1 MLFFKRFPEKIT
13 KRFIGVFR
21 SARAQDNEITGQQIL
36 PVKVE
41 RGRDELPPGKIA
53 RSSEN
58 NQHLVW
64 GLMHDVCV

>member
-13 KRFIGVFR
+13 KRF
-21 SARAQDNEITGQQIL
+21 ITGQQIL